1 MGAKTTFEVLDSS
14 RKSSLL
20 PEIQINLYHS
30 MLRIRN
36 AEETLA
42 ELNKEREMRTPVI
55 VPFCKGVR
63 SRNVTQPWPIAALV

>member
-20 PEIQINLYHS
+20 PEIEINLYRS

-42 ELNKEREMRTPVI
+42 ELYKEKEIRT
-55 VPFCKGVR
+55 
-63 SRNVTQPWPIAALV
+63 QE